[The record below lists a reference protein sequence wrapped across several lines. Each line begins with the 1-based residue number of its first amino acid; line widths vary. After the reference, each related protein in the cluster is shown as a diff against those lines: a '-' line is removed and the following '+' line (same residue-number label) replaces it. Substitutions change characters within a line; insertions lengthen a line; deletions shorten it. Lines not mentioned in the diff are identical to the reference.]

1 MTDVQALAQERSQ
14 LFRDLFEGKT
24 PKRVPVYGLMTY
36 EFAAAYA
43 GKGLVEAQWDNTLFP
58 EIAEKICQDFYS
70 DNQPV
75 SHLRFPALY
84 KQLGAKNWI
93 LGSNGFLQHP
103 EVEGLS
109 MDEYDEFIASPYDTI
124 VEKVLP
130 RLYSELSGDP
140 ETRAFAM
147 AKGFKTFMDEFA
159 NIGMTAAM
167 LTQKYGYASVDLFAG
182 ACEAPFDFVADQ
194 LRGFKNILTD
204 VRRVPD
210 KVEAACEAV
219 TPVMTK
225 MGAFKFPNELGATF
239 IPLHMA
245 PYMRPKDFERLYWP
259 SFLKL
264 VQDLKAAG
272 QRSFIFCEQ
281 DWMRYIDYL
290 QEMPE
295 GTVMLFEYGDPKL
308 AKEKLGKHI
317 ISGFYPITTL
327 KTHTKE
333 QCIDKAKELIDIM
346 APGGGYCF
354 SFDKS
359 PVTLN
364 SVNVD
369 NYKAVLKYVSENA
382 NY

>member
-1 MTDVQALAQERSQ
+1 MSDVSALAQERSQ
-14 LFRDLFEGKT
+14 LFRDLFAGKI
-24 PKRVPVYGLMTY
+24 PKRVPVYALITY

-43 GKGLVEAQWDNTLFP
+43 GVSLMEAQWNSALY
-58 EIAEKICQDFYS
+58 EGIAEKICQHFVS
-70 DNQPV
+70 DNMPV
-75 SHLRFPALY
+75 SNLRFPALY

-93 LGSNGFLQHP
+93 MGSNGFLQHP
-103 EVEGLS
+103 EVEGLRI
-109 MDEYDEFIASPYDTI
+109 DEYDDFIASPYDTI

-130 RLYSELSGDP
+130 RLYAELNAEP
-140 ETRAFAM
+140 NRKAMVM
-147 AKGFKTFMDEFA
+147 AKAFKTYMDEFA
-159 NIGMTAAM
+159 NVGMTSFKM
-167 LTQKYGYASVDLFAG
+167 TQKYGYTAANLFAG

-210 KVEAACEAV
+210 KVEKACEAV
-219 TPVMTK
+219 TPLMVK

-245 PYMRPKDFERLYWP
+245 PYMRSKDFERLYWP
-259 SFLKL
+259 TFLKL
-264 VQDLKAAG
+264 VEDLKAAG

-281 DWMRYIDYL
+281 DWMRFIDYL
-290 QEMPE
+290 QEMPA

-317 ISGFYPITTL
+317 ISGFYPITLL
-327 KTHTKE
+327 KTATEK
-333 QCIDKAKELIDIM
+333 QCIDKAKELIDIL

-354 SFDKS
+354 SFDKGLIS
-359 PVTLN
+359 LD

-369 NYKAVLKYVSENA
+369 NYKAVMKYVYENA

>member
-1 MTDVQALAQERSQ
+1 MADVFSLAQERTQ

-24 PKRVPVYGLMTY
+24 PRRVPVYALITY

-43 GKGLVEAQWDNTLFP
+43 GVGLAEAQWNSALY
-58 EIAEKICQDFYS
+58 EGIAEKICQNFVG
-70 DNQPV
+70 DNMPV
-75 SHLRFPALY
+75 AHLRFIALY
-84 KQLGAKNWI
+84 KQLGARNWI
-93 LGSNGFLQHP
+93 MGSNGFLQHP
-103 EVEGLS
+103 EVEGLAIE
-109 MDEYDEFIASPYDTI
+109 EYDDFIASPYDTI

-130 RLYSELSGDP
+130 RLYSQLDTEP
-140 ETRAFAM
+140 NKKAMVM
-147 AKGFKTFMDEFA
+147 AKAFKTYMDEFA
-159 NIGMTAAM
+159 NIGMANFK
-167 LTQKYGYASVDLFAG
+167 LTQKYGYTSANFFAG

-210 KVEAACEAV
+210 KVEKACEAV
-219 TPVMTK
+219 TPLMVK

-245 PYMRPKDFERLYWP
+245 PFMRTKDFERLYWP

-290 QEMPE
+290 QEMPD
-295 GTVMLFEYGDPKL
+295 GTIMLFEYGDPKL
-308 AKEKLGKHI
+308 AKAKLGKHI
-317 ISGFYPITTL
+317 ISGFYPVTML
-327 KTHTKE
+327 KTGTE
-333 QCIDKAKELIDIM
+333 QQCIDKAKELIDIM
-346 APGGGYCF
+346 APGGGYFF
-354 SFDKS
+354 SLDKA
-359 PVTLN
+359 PITLD
-364 SVNVD
+364 SINVD
-369 NYKAVLKYVSENA
+369 NYKAVLKYVYENA